1 MKTLQILFPL
11 LGLALTGCGNF
22 RNLAKDLRMIDE
34 GYQVRGIIENTADF
48 KGPVR
53 ATVVEWN
60 RQTNQVYSGDQI
72 DLVTGGTFAFSVTN
86 PQNQYLGAFSDS
98 NDNHRMD
105 PGEASWIYSV
115 DAADAAPLPFTGGK
129 RKLVVRG
136 RLSRNGTSLPGLKQ
150 AVDRALAGRGVG
162 QFITRRGVRF
172 SIGEIADLNEPRFQ
186 ATRGEEGL
194 WTPATLAITHGF
206 GIYFKEPYDP
216 DRIPVLFIHG
226 AGGSPQDW
234 RMAMEK
240 LDRKRYQAWFYF
252 YPSGMRLNDAASA
265 LNAGVED
272 LYSRYGFHRLDV
284 VAHSMGGLVA
294 RKFVLKNAIE
304 NQNPY
309 IKTFITVSTPWDG
322 HEAAAMGVKWA
333 PSVVPSWH
341 DMKQGS
347 PFLNHLFDQK
357 LKGRVDYHLLYSHR
371 AKYSPIMPKENDGSI
386 SVASERRPEAL
397 AEATS
402 ERGYNEDHVSILTAR
417 DALKRLREILD
428 AAR

>member
-1 MKTLQILFPL
+1 MQIHQILLPL
-11 LGLALTGCGNF
+11 LGLALTGCANF
-22 RNLAKDLRMIDE
+22 RNLAKDLKILDE
-34 GYQVRGIIENTADF
+34 GYQVRGIIENAADF

-53 ATVVEWN
+53 VSIVEWN
-60 RQTNQVYSGDQI
+60 RQTRQVYSGDQI
-72 DLVTGGTFAFSVTN
+72 DLVTGGAFTFSVTN
-86 PQNQYLGAFSDS
+86 PQNQYLGAFADA
-98 NDNHRMD
+98 NGNHRMD
-105 PGEASWIYSV
+105 PGEASWIYQ
-115 DAADAAPLPFTGGK
+115 AETGEAAPLPFTGGK
-129 RKLVVRG
+129 RKLGVRG
-136 RLSRNGTSLPGLKQ
+136 RLAENNDSPPGLRQ

-172 SIGEIADLNEPRFQ
+172 SIGETADLNEPRFQ

-206 GIYFKEPYDP
+206 GIYFREPYDP

-252 YPSGMRLNDAASA
+252 YPSGMRLNDAAAA
-265 LNAGVED
+265 LNTGVGD
-272 LYSRYGFHRLDV
+272 LHSRYHFPRLDV

-294 RKFVLKNAIE
+294 RKFILKNALDE
-304 NQNPY
+304 KNDY
-309 IKTFITVSTPWDG
+309 IKTFITFSTPWDG

-347 PFLNHLFDQK
+347 PFLNHLFNQR
-357 LKGRVDYHLLYSHR
+357 LKGKVSYHLFHSHR
-371 AKYSPIMPKENDGSI
+371 AKYSPFLPKENDGSI

-397 AEATS
+397 AEARS
-402 ERGYNEDHVSILTAR
+402 EQGYNEDHVSILTSRA
-417 DALKRLREILD
+417 ALKRAREILD
-428 AAR
+428 AAK

>member
-1 MKTLQILFPL
+1 MKILKILLPL
-11 LGLALTGCGNF
+11 SGLALTGCGNF
-22 RNLAKDLRMIDE
+22 RDLAKDLRMIDE
-34 GYQVRGIIENTADF
+34 GYQVRGTIENTADF

-53 ATVVEWN
+53 ASIVEWN
-60 RQTNQVYSGDQI
+60 RQTGQVYSGDQI
-72 DLVTGGTFAFSVTN
+72 DLVTGGTFAFSVTS
-86 PQNQYLGAFSDS
+86 PQNQYLGAFADA
-98 NDNHRMD
+98 NDNRRLD
-105 PGEASWIYSV
+105 PGEASWVYSLETTG
-115 DAADAAPLPFTGGK
+115 ATPLPFTGGK

-136 RLSRNGTSLPGLKQ
+136 RLSQNGDPLPGLRQ
-150 AVDRALAGRGVG
+150 AVDRALAGRGVS

-206 GIYFKEPYDP
+206 GIYFREPYDP

-252 YPSGMRLNDAASA
+252 YPSGMRLESAASS
-265 LNAGVED
+265 LNAGVEN
-272 LYSRYGFHRLDV
+272 LHARYGFQRLDV
-284 VAHSMGGLVA
+284 IAHSMGGLVA
-294 RKFVLKNAIE
+294 RKFVLTNT
-304 NQNPY
+304 NRNSY
-309 IKTFITVSTPWDG
+309 IKTFITFSTPWDG

-341 DMKQGS
+341 DMKLGS
-347 PFLNHLFDQK
+347 PFLKHLFDQR
-357 LKGRVDYHLLYSHR
+357 LKTKVSYHLLYSHR
-371 AKYSPIMPKENDGSI
+371 AKYSPFLPKENDGSI

-397 AEATS
+397 AEAKS
-402 ERGYNEDHVSILTAR
+402 EQGYDEDHVSILTSR
-417 DALKRLREILD
+417 KALKRAREILD
-428 AAR
+428 TTR

>member
-11 LGLALTGCGNF
+11 LGLALTSCGNF
-22 RNLAKDLRMIDE
+22 RNLAKDLKMLDE
-34 GYQVRGIIENTADF
+34 GYHVAGTIENAANF

-53 ATVVEWN
+53 ASVVEWN

-72 DLVTGGTFAFSVTN
+72 DLVTGGSFGFSVTS
-86 PQNQYLGAFSDS
+86 PKNQYLGAFADS
-98 NDNHRMD
+98 NDNHRLD
-105 PGEASWIYSV
+105 PGEASWIYQAETGGAV
-115 DAADAAPLPFTGGK
+115 PLPFTGGN

-136 RLSRNGTSLPGLKQ
+136 RLAQNSESLPGLRQ
-150 AVDRALAGRGVG
+150 AVDRALAGRSVG

-172 SIGEIADLNEPRFQ
+172 SVGEIADLNEPRFQ

-206 GIYFKEPYDP
+206 GIYFREPYDP

-252 YPSGMRLNDAASA
+252 YPSGMRLESAASS
-265 LNAGVED
+265 LNAGVEN
-272 LYSRYGFHRLDV
+272 LHSRYGFQRLDV
-284 VAHSMGGLVA
+284 IAHSMGGLVA
-294 RKFVLKNAIE
+294 RKFVLTNSKRNS
-304 NQNPY
+304 Y
-309 IKTFITVSTPWDG
+309 IKTFITFSTPWDG

-333 PSVVPSWH
+333 PSVVPSWR

-347 PFLNHLFDQK
+347 PFLEHLFDQR
-357 LKGRVDYHLLYSHR
+357 LKGKVAYHLFHSHR
-371 AKYSPIMPKENDGSI
+371 AKYSPFLPKENDGSI

-397 AEATS
+397 AEANS
-402 ERGYNEDHVSILTAR
+402 EQGYDEDHASILTSRA
-417 DALKRLREILD
+417 ALKRLQKILD
-428 AAR
+428 SAR

>member
-22 RNLAKDLRMIDE
+22 RNLAKDLKMLDE
-34 GYQVRGIIENTADF
+34 GYQVRGTIENVADF

-53 ATVVEWN
+53 ASVVEWN

-72 DLVTGGTFAFSVTN
+72 DLVAGGTFVFSVTS
-86 PQNQYLGAFSDS
+86 PQNQYLGAFADS
-98 NDNHRMD
+98 NDNHRLD
-105 PGEASWIYSV
+105 PGEASWVYSSE
-115 DAADAAPLPFTGGK
+115 AGGAAPLPFTGGK
-129 RKLVVRG
+129 RKFVVRG
-136 RLSRNGTSLPGLKQ
+136 RLSQNGDPLPGLRQ
-150 AVDRALAGRGVG
+150 AVDRALAGRSVG

-206 GIYFKEPYDP
+206 GIYFREAYDP

-240 LDRKRYQAWFYF
+240 LDRKRYQPWFYF

-272 LYSRYGFHRLDV
+272 LHSRYGFQRLDM

-309 IKTFITVSTPWDG
+309 IKTFITFSTPWDG

-341 DMKQGS
+341 DMMQGS
-347 PFLNHLFDQK
+347 PFLNHLFDHK
-357 LKGRVDYHLLYSHR
+357 LKGRVAYHLLYSHR

-397 AEATS
+397 AEANS
-402 ERGYNEDHVSILTAR
+402 EQGYDEDHVSILTSRA
-417 DALKRLREILD
+417 ALKRAREILD
-428 AAR
+428 STR